1 MNAVQVQPM
10 WAVSRGFGFF
20 PLPVT
25 SFAPHMKTV
34 KIQSELQYYVWS
46 QLSQQTWI
54 IFSIKFFKKI
64 TVKNNLTVH
73 FNEEKRLIYF
83 TVWVA
88 Q

>member
-1 MNAVQVQPM
+1 MWLKMNTVQVQPM

-34 KIQSELQYYVWS
+34 KIQNELQYYVWS

-54 IFSIKFFKKI
+54 IFSIKFFKKKI
-64 TVKNNLTVH
+64 KTCIFK
-73 FNEEKRLIYF
+73 K
-83 TVWVA
+83 
-88 Q
+88 